1 MDENGNPLPP
11 AEDLNLCGGD
21 EPASTG
27 EQSTPQPAQPAP
39 ATNQQEQDAENEQ
52 AEIAR
57 DPVVPPVGE
66 EEQGGEAPV
75 SRRENK
81 RIGQLLEKF
90 QSREQELLA
99 RTTGRQPQP
108 SATPTPQRTP
118 GQPIIPDGEYTTEE
132 VNQMAR
138 DYGESLLQQGL
149 SQVQAVNIANN
160 FANRLE
166 IDLPKVTSKYE
177 FLDEQS
183 DNFNPGPA
191 EFINRLY
198 LNTVGYNPINGTVQ
212 DTDLRYSEFVEGFMD
227 VLDLISNGKLA
238 DATASVASQA
248 AGTGPRPSG
257 NAKTPLYQGDDPKQM
272 TDEQLDAAIAQGLGI
287 RK

>member
-1 MDENGNPLPP
+1 MDNDGNPLPP
-11 AEDLNLCGGD
+11 AEDLNLGGGN
-21 EPASTG
+21 EPPAPTG
-27 EQSTPQPAQPAP
+27 NQPDPQPDPTP
-39 ATNQQEQDAENEQ
+39 PEGPEGGEKV
-52 AEIAR
+52 EIAK
-57 DPVVPPVGE
+57 DPVTPPEGE
-66 EEQGGEAPV
+66 EEQGGEPPV

-90 QSREQELLA
+90 QSREQELLS
-99 RTTGRQPQP
+99 RTAPGRQ
-108 SATPTPQRTP
+108 TPAAPRAP

-138 DYGESLLQQGL
+138 DYGESLLTQGL
-149 SQVQAVNIANN
+149 SEVQAVNIANQ

-166 IDLPKVTSKYE
+166 IDLPKVTTKYE

-198 LNTVGYNPINGTVQ
+198 LNTVGYNPINGTVLDQ
-212 DTDLRYSEFVEGFMD
+212 DLRYSEFVEGFMD

-238 DATASVASQA
+238 DAAASVASQA
-248 AGTGPRPSG
+248 AGTGPRPSA
-257 NAKTPLYQGDDPKQM
+257 NAKTPLYQGDNPKEM
-272 TDEQLDAAIAQGLGI
+272 SDEQLDAAIAQGLGI